1 MNKDETWA
9 LFKLGKDA
17 WNDWAED
24 MHSKRKALEKAGN
37 WAVDSWGDVQN
48 DATKNWLEEAKADFS
63 DRAFTPEDFPN
74 GVDFSGFIFPAAA
87 RFSRVSFG
95 GDAWFTAAKFGGDAW
110 FGEASFGGPAWF
122 TAAKFGG
129 DAWFGEASFG
139 GPAEFMEASFGQ
151 DAWFTAAEFGGDVWF
166 GGASFVGTAWF
177 GQASFGGDVGFTA
190 VKFGGDVW
198 FGEASFGGT
207 AWFGEASFGGDAGF
221 TAVKFGGDA
230 LFFQASF
237 ESYTSFERAQFDG
250 PSNFGAIEIKS
261 SLTLKDATF
270 KQVPDFIQANF
281 AQAPRLDDLSIE
293 PQSLQRLLWLVGD
306 HLWKRRE
313 LGNQRLVLA
322 AAWRVI
328 RRSTQNLRPFSR
340 EIEREAKWRSVKK
353 LANEAHDHS
362 REQEFFAEEL
372 KTRRNVS
379 GVREAIIWFASIL
392 YQGLSNFGRS
402 LLLPF
407 IWLAVTVVAFED
419 IYLDSHR
426 SYVTDEKVAVQACVV
441 GSEHSDAESAAFAL
455 SLRNTLSFA
464 GLGGPEKLNQVYRCL
479 YGVEGTTSAAFPES
493 RMPPHIP
500 DNVAIWS
507 FIQTVFSA
515 ALIFLLLL
523 ALRNHFRIK

>member
-63 DRAFTPEDFPN
+63 DRAFTPEEFPN

-95 GDAWFTAAKFGGDAW
+95 GDAWF
-110 FGEASFGGPAWF
+110 GEASFGGPV
-122 TAAKFGG
+122 
-129 DAWFGEASFG
+129 
-139 GPAEFMEASFGQ
+139 EFMEASFGE
-151 DAWFTAAEFGGDVWF
+151 DAWFTAAEFGGEVWF

-190 VKFGGDVW
+190 VKFGGDAW

-250 PSNFGAIEIKS
+250 PSNFGAIEIKR

-372 KTRRNVS
+372 KTRRGIG
-379 GVREAIIWFASIL
+379 GVKESIILLTSL
-392 YQGLSNFGRS
+392 VYQGLSNFGRS
-402 LLLPF
+402 LALPV
-407 IWLAVTVVAFED
+407 IWLIVTVIVFD
-419 IYLDSHR
+419 NLYLNNHR
-426 SYVTDEKVAVQACVV
+426 QYVVDQKAPFFSCIV
-441 GSEHSDAESAAFAL
+441 GSEHSDAESAAFSL
-455 SLRNTLSFA
+455 SLRNTIPFA

-479 YGVEGTTSAAFPES
+479 YGVEGTKNAGFPET
-493 RMPPHIP
+493 RLPPHIP
-500 DNVAIWS
+500 DNVAVWS
-507 FIQTVFSA
+507 FFQTIISA
-515 ALIFLLLL
+515 VLIFLFLL